1 MRSGYDFEREAHM
14 DLLQVI
20 GSDGAI
26 LLFSAA
32 GLVATTLA
40 ILADTKTQKADWR
53 AGRSGPTS

>member
-1 MRSGYDFEREAHM
+1 M
-14 DLLQVI
+14 DLLQAI

-40 ILADTKTQKADWR
+40 ILADTRTQKADVARGSFR
-53 AGRSGPTS
+53 AE

>member
-1 MRSGYDFEREAHM
+1 M
-14 DLLQVI
+14 DLVQVI

-40 ILADTKTQKADWR
+40 ILADTKTQRADLAR
-53 AGRSGPTS
+53 ESMRVK

>member
-1 MRSGYDFEREAHM
+1 M
-14 DLLQVI
+14 DLLQAI

-40 ILADTKTQKADWR
+40 ILADTKTQKAEI
-53 AGRSGPTS
+53 GRGSVRIR